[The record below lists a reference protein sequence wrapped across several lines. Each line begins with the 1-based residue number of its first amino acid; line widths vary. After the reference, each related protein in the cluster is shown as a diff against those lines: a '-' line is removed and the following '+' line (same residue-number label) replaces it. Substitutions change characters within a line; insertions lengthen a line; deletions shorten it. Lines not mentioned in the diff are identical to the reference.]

1 MDNKTFAAEI
11 EDIIVQ
17 NQNQTERYNSRLGLK
32 LLCCDVEQK
41 TVDYIFETGEW
52 CLNPYGGIH
61 GGVICSLFDT
71 GMGIGAV
78 AISQKMV
85 STADISVS
93 YLKPMTG
100 KRYRFSAEYTH
111 IGKRMI
117 RCMGRAVDA
126 ETGQLCATAMA
137 SFVTTEAKAKGLQV

>member
-1 MDNKTFAAEI
+1 MTMDNKTFAAEI

-71 GMGIGAV
+71 GM
-78 AISQKMV
+78 
-85 STADISVS
+85 
-93 YLKPMTG
+93 
-100 KRYRFSAEYTH
+100 E
-111 IGKRMI
+111 
-117 RCMGRAVDA
+117 
-126 ETGQLCATAMA
+126 
-137 SFVTTEAKAKGLQV
+137 